1 MLSLFPSL
9 LSWNQLSPFLIRLCL
24 GITFIFLRYKT
35 FKKSGATPKEKVVS
49 VIEFVSA
56 ILILI
61 GLWTQLA
68 AIVIAIDMIIRLLD
82 KAKSRAFLTDGVN
95 YYLILFVLAI
105 SLALTGAGFFAFD
118 MPL

>member
-24 GITFIFLRYKT
+24 GFTLIYLRYKT
-35 FKKSGATPKEKVVS
+35 FRKSNVDSKEKAIS
-49 VIEFVSA
+49 IIESLSA
-56 ILILI
+56 VLILI

-68 AIVIAIDMIIRLLD
+68 AIIIAVDMLIRLFF
-82 KAKSRAFLTDGVN
+82 KAKSRALLTDGVN
-95 YYLILFVLAI
+95 YYLILLVMAI

>member
-24 GITFIFLRYKT
+24 GITLIFLKYKT
-35 FKKSGATPKEKVVS
+35 FKKSGATSKEKVVS
-49 VIEFVSA
+49 VIEFISA

>member
-24 GITFIFLRYKT
+24 GITLIFLKYKT
-35 FKKSGATPKEKVVS
+35 FKKSGATSKEKVVS
-49 VIEFVSA
+49 VIEFISA

-82 KAKSRAFLTDGVN
+82 KAKSRAILTDGVN